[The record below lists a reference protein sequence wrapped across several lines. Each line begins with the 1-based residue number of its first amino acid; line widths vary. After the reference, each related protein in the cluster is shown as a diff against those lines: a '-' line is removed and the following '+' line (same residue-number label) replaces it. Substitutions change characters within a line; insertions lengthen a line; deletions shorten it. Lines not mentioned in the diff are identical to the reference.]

1 MTNDCGNRFRNIGI
15 EALVKK
21 AKGEDVPD
29 YIAAHDCCTSNEI
42 ALQKSKTCACFY
54 CERVFTPDQIEEWID
69 DRRGQK
75 GARLAGGE
83 ILRFRGA
90 RDWLAPAPPT
100 AESSFLPQPKSPM
113 ASAVAPSVMNALL
126 VIPCACMSFLLG

>member
-1 MTNDCGNRFRNIGI
+1 MANDCGNRFRNIGI

-69 DRRGQK
+69 DRRG
-75 GARLAGGE
+75 
-83 ILRFRGA
+83 
-90 RDWLAPAPPT
+90 WT
-100 AESSFLPQPKSPM
+100 ALCPYCGIDAVIGDASGYPLTKEFLKRM
-113 ASAVAPSVMNALL
+113 YKYW
-126 VIPCACMSFLLG
+126 FEH